1 MKTLF
6 AFLGGAIAGAAV
18 AILLAP
24 EKGEVTR
31 AKIREMIDKRVDELE
46 DGVQSARIRAN
57 KAAKEVIESAAN
69 AVKR

>member
-18 AILLAP
+18 AILMAP

-46 DGVQSARIRAN
+46 DDVQSVRIRAN